1 MRRLRLNSQPAAL
14 QTRNVRRRINM
25 EMMEMVSKV
34 VTALK
39 GDKDMLSAFPV
50 DPVKIVTS
58 ILGGNVAMDMIAKII
73 PEVTK
78 QLGSLL
84 SPDAV
89 KGIMGIVGGLGG
101 ATEAVDA
108 AADKVKDAAQD
119 AGGGIL
125 GKLKSLF

>member
-1 MRRLRLNSQPAAL
+1 
-14 QTRNVRRRINM
+14 M

>member
-1 MRRLRLNSQPAAL
+1 
-14 QTRNVRRRINM
+14 M

-34 VTALK
+34 VTTLK

-101 ATEAVDA
+101 ATKAVDA
-108 AADKVKDAAQD
+108 AADKVKDAAED
-119 AGGGIL
+119 ASGGIL